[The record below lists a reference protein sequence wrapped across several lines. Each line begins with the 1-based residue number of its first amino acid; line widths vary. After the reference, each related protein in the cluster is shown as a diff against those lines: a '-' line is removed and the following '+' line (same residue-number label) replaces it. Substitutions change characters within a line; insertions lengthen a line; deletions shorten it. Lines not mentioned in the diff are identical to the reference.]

1 VRLAG
6 KGALPYGSA
15 YYFVCPKNFLAIPK
29 VAQFREWIL
38 AAAREF
44 PAPGAPDSR

>member
-1 VRLAG
+1 LN
-6 KGALPYGSA
+6 L
-15 YYFVCPKNFLAIPK
+15 PK

-44 PAPGAPDSR
+44 PKPGQPISPGGR